1 MLGLAVGVYALARV
15 WRLTTYSLRPDEIF
29 SLQAAR
35 HDWSGLLAVAARD
48 AVHPPLFY
56 SLLKIWTTIGGE
68 SELWLRLL
76 PVLVSLAALL
86 PFVLLGRELELRAAE
101 LNLVLILMAVNGYL
115 VYYAQELRMYS
126 LLLGLTL
133 CSLWLFARFVN
144 RPDDTGTAW
153 VLLAV
158 TVLLVYTQYYGW
170 LVVAAELVF
179 LLIWNRTRLPV
190 FAGIVAGAALA
201 FSPWLYLVVRR
212 VIGRGLEPNIGSFAV
227 PTWRDVAGLYAA
239 LVGSLGGGWM
249 MLPGAVLFVGPVAL
263 WAARLLWSRRP
274 ADPRPAATFRWLVL
288 SAALPVVVAYAVSHA
303 LPHSVW
309 GTRFLIVVAPA
320 CMMLIGLAVFRL
332 RQRSIRLA
340 AVLLMVAW
348 AALAGIREVNSSGK
362 NAWQPLVHRMMHAE
376 PSRVGG
382 IMVYTIESSDETIA
396 FYLHEAHDERFKT
409 KRVQGTSDMTGDH
422 FWVALRS
429 RVPALQR
436 ELTARGYHVGEGFR
450 DGFGGVLFP
459 AWRS

>member
-1 MLGLAVGVYALARV
+1 MLKAHHTPAPGYSRSAVCLLGLAIGVYALARV

-29 SLQAAR
+29 SLHAAR

-48 AVHPPLFY
+48 VVHPPLFY

-76 PVLVSLAALL
+76 PVLISLAALL

-115 VYYAQELRMYS
+115 VYHAQELRMYS

-153 VLLAV
+153 VVLAV

-179 LLIWNRTRLPV
+179 LLIWNRARLPV
-190 FAGIVAGAALA
+190 FAAIVAGAALA

-212 VIGRGLEPNIGSFAV
+212 MIGRGLEPNIGSFAV
-227 PTWRDVAGLYAA
+227 PTWRDVAGFYAA
-239 LVGSLGGGWM
+239 LLGSLGGAWM

-263 WAARLLWSRRP
+263 WAARLLRSRRP
-274 ADPRPAATFRWLVL
+274 ADPRPAATFRWLVAERGL
-288 SAALPVVVAYAVSHA
+288 AGRRGLRGQPRAPALRLGHALLDRRRAGLHDAHRARGVPAAAALDPAGGGAAHGG
-303 LPHSVW
+303 LG
-309 GTRFLIVVAPA
+309 GTR
-320 CMMLIGLAVFRL
+320 RHSRDEQL
-332 RQRSIRLA
+332 RQERLA
-340 AVLLMVAW
+340 A
-348 AALAGIREVNSSGK
+348 AGASHDARRAVTSGRHHGLHDRE
-362 NAWQPLVHRMMHAE
+362 Q
-376 PSRVGG
+376 
-382 IMVYTIESSDETIA
+382 
-396 FYLHEAHDERFKT
+396 
-409 KRVQGTSDMTGDH
+409 
-422 FWVALRS
+422 
-429 RVPALQR
+429 
-436 ELTARGYHVGEGFR
+436 
-450 DGFGGVLFP
+450 
-459 AWRS
+459 